1 MSGETPGGGKGHDL
15 RTVYVIIG
23 VVLILLGIGL
33 LGGIPF
39 FGWSAPWGVLGNV
52 TREIRRFGWPLAVIA
67 LGVLVIVYSRRPG
80 ARLPSKDARLM
91 RSREKKVLAGVFG
104 GLSDY
109 FSVDVTILRVGYI
122 LLALIFDAWW
132 PLIVAYIVAAIIVPE
147 APKQPEVPQVNQ
159 VAQVPEA
166 AQGPE
171 APQVPQADREP
182 EAPSEPDVPGRA
194 GGAHEPEQP
203 QSGSSA
209 GP

>member
-52 TREIRRFGWPLAVIA
+52 TREVRRFGWPLAVIA

-147 APKQPEVPQVNQ
+147 APKQPEVPQ
-159 VAQVPEA
+159 
-166 AQGPE
+166 
-171 APQVPQADREP
+171 ADREP

-194 GGAHEPEQP
+194 DGAHEPEQP